1 MTFVTKMRNAVMA
14 LPMKKPILLS
24 VFALLSVG
32 LLWKDALH
40 FSIPVAFFVFII
52 GVWKLA
58 SSVVQQEIEAYQG
71 QIQTELDNA
80 QDALKEAKDRLMAAE
95 KVHRELD
102 LVLDSVLQ
110 SAHQEAAHILQ
121 KAEKDIDAMQEN
133 HRRQLDLE
141 NIVSRQKWKAVMAH
155 DVLSAMR
162 ASISDQSKSGK
173 HVSVATDSI
182 SAVVLRKIST
192 SFSTKS

>member
-1 MTFVTKMRNAVMA
+1 MTLLTKMRNAVMA

-71 QIQTELDNA
+71 QIQTELHNA

-102 LVLDSVLQ
+102 LVLESVLQ
-110 SAHQEAAHILQ
+110 SAHQEAAHIL
-121 KAEKDIDAMQEN
+121 KRAEKDIDAMQEN
-133 HRRQLDLE
+133 QRRQLDLE
-141 NIVSRQKWKAVMAH
+141 NIVSRQKWKAVMAR

-162 ASISDQSKSGK
+162 TAISDQSKSGK
-173 HVSVATDSI
+173 HASMATEPI